1 MDGSGYE
8 AIILVL
14 FTMKCL
20 IPSTVLLA
28 GSVLAAPSPN
38 KIFNRQAATCGL
50 PTGYAPAV
58 NAKLPDPF
66 TSANGSKITTKAAWP
81 CRQQEILADF
91 AKWELGD
98 KPPKP
103 ATVTGTV
110 TTSKVTVSVTDSGKS
125 TSFSCTVSIPSGAK
139 APYPAIITIGG
150 ASIPIP
156 AGVATINFPNDQVAA
171 QVGSSSRG
179 SGLFYDVYGKSH
191 NAGALTAWAW
201 GVSRVIDVLEADTAK
216 TFDTTKLGVTGCSRN
231 GKGAFI
237 VGALD
242 DRIALTIPQESGSGG
257 AACWRISDSQKASG
271 ANIQTAGEIVGE
283 NVWFSTLFNSYTS
296 NTGKLPHD
304 HHMLAALV
312 SPRGLFVIENDI
324 DWLGPVSTTGCM
336 RTGREV
342 YKALGVPDA
351 MGFSLVGGHSHCVFP
366 SAQQA
371 TLTAFIGKYLLGT
384 TASTAN
390 VDVSTSSVT
399 AAQYIDWTT
408 PTLT

>member
-1 MDGSGYE
+1 
-8 AIILVL
+8 
-14 FTMKCL
+14 MKYLLTSTAL
-20 IPSTVLLA
+20 IV
-28 GSVLAAPSPN
+28 GSVLAAPSP
-38 KIFNRQAATCGL
+38 KVLFERQAATCSL
-50 PTGYAPAV
+50 PSGYAPAT

-66 TSANGSKITTKAAWP
+66 TSANGTKITTKAQWP
-81 CRQQEILADF
+81 CRKQEILQEF

-98 KPPKP
+98 KQGDS

-110 TTSKVTVSVTDSGKS
+110 SSSSVSVSVTDNGKS
-125 TSFSCTVSIPSGAK
+125 ASFSCTVKLPSGGK

-171 QVGSSSRG
+171 QQSKSSHG
-179 SGLFYDVYGKSH
+179 TGKFFDVYGKDA

-201 GVSRVIDVLEADTAK
+201 GVSRLIDVLEKDTAK

-283 NVWFSTLFNSYTS
+283 NAWFSPLFNSYTS

-304 HHMLAALV
+304 HHMLAALTV
-312 SPRGLFVIENDI
+312 PRGLLVIENDI

-336 RTGREV
+336 RTAREI
-342 YKALGVPDA
+342 YKAYGTPDA
-351 MGFSLVGGHSHCVFP
+351 MGFSLVGGHSHCQFP
-366 SAQQA
+366 SSQQA
-371 TLTAFIGKYLLGT
+371 TLTAFINKYLKGGT
-384 TASTAN
+384 DSTAN
-390 VDVSTSSVT
+390 VDTSSSNVQ
-399 AAQYIDWTT
+399 ASAYIDWTT
-408 PTLT
+408 PTLA